1 MTGDATPAKASQS
14 KTPLDRLRRRAG
26 RRGAGGSVDRSKL
39 AFRGLVGVRTL
50 GAFADS
56 AMLPFVVL
64 WARRDVGLSGAMAGL
79 LFLAQALGE
88 LAGGLAGGALADRLG
103 HRRVLL
109 VSTAGMAVGYGSLF
123 AVRQPVVALSAF
135 FIAGLFESA
144 FHPTIG
150 ALVGDLRA
158 GPELPRA
165 YAMVRVGANVG
176 RIGGPLIGAAA
187 VVVLSLIH
195 I

>member
-1 MTGDATPAKASQS
+1 M
-14 KTPLDRLRRRAG
+14 
-26 RRGAGGSVDRSKL
+26 
-39 AFRGLVGVRTL
+39 RTL

-123 AVRQPVVALSAF
+123 AVRQPVTALSAF
-135 FIAGLFESA
+135 FIAGLFEAA

-176 RIGGPLIGAAA
+176 RIGLGPGDKVGLTIGGASVGIGFGAGMQA
-187 VVVLSLIH
+187 
-195 I
+195 